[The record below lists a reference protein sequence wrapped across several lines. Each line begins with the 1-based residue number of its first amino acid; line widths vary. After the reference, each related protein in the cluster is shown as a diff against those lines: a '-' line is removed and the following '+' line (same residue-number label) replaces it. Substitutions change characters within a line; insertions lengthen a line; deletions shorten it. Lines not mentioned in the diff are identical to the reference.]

1 MFSTRNNHF
10 NFSDDSWCTYTG
22 FNTNYYLLL
31 SCVLLELRL
40 VLEDIQP
47 TNTGMFVSEVDL
59 ISLLGLGVM

>member
-1 MFSTRNNHF
+1 MVILGTHI
-10 NFSDDSWCTYTG
+10 
-22 FNTNYYLLL
+22 TNYYLLL

>member
-1 MFSTRNNHF
+1 MVILGTHLHI
-10 NFSDDSWCTYTG
+10 YTH
-22 FNTNYYLLL
+22 YYLLL

-40 VLEDIQP
+40 VFEDIQP